1 MAPRRS
7 IRSPKAAHTDRGA
20 RLRSISL
27 GAALAAVLGCRSSP
41 PPPRQEVID
50 IHVHLTHADAVT
62 PLLAHMAKHRID
74 RAVILASPDLTSG
87 RGGSG
92 LAGYRTG
99 NDIVLDAAAAHP
111 GKLIPFVT
119 VDLGHG
125 DLAYLAE
132 LRRRGA
138 CGVKLYQGHNLFHER
153 PLDDPSHQ
161 AMWQALSDQALPILL
176 HANTVRYRDEL
187 EAVLR
192 SFPDLRLVCAH
203 LCGSRT
209 DLARVE
215 SLMEAFPRLLVD
227 TSHGSAGPAAE
238 GFANLE
244 RERAQLLKLFSRW
257 PERFLFGTDLVTSG
271 LDPLSMEL
279 WDLQV
284 ESNMG
289 LLKED
294 NFRFFRQTADQ
305 PARTL
310 GTYQGLHLPPELLG
324 PALGQN
330 AARWLGACAR

>member
-1 MAPRRS
+1 MRS
-7 IRSPKAAHTDRGA
+7 RADRGA
-20 RLRSISL
+20 RFRSIAW
-27 GAALAAVLGCRSSP
+27 GAALAAALGCRSSP
-41 PPPRQEVID
+41 APPARQEVID
-50 IHVHLTHADAVT
+50 IHVHLTEANAVA
-62 PLLAHMAKHRID
+62 PLLAHMAKHHID
-74 RAVILASPDLTSG
+74 RTVILASPDLTSG

-92 LAGYRTG
+92 LSGYRAG
-99 NDIVLDAAAAHP
+99 NDIVLDAAAAHR

-119 VDLGHG
+119 LDLGHD

-132 LRRRGA
+132 LRSRGA

-161 AMWQALSDQALPILL
+161 AMWQALADQAIPVLL
-176 HANTVRYRDEL
+176 HANTVRYRSEL

-192 SFPDLRLVCAH
+192 AFPDLRLVCAH

-209 DLARVE
+209 DLARME

-227 TSHGSAGPAAE
+227 TSHGSAGPATE
-238 GFANLE
+238 GFASLE
-244 RERAQLLKLFSRW
+244 RDRAQLLRLFSRW

-271 LDPLSMEL
+271 LDPMSMEL
-279 WDLQV
+279 WDLQA

-294 NFRFFRQTADQ
+294 KFRFFRQTADHQ
-305 PARTL
+305 SARTI

-330 AARWLGACAR
+330 AARWLGACLR

>member
-1 MAPRRS
+1 MVSHAERWARV
-7 IRSPKAAHTDRGA
+7 RGVA
-20 RLRSISL
+20 W

-41 PPPRQEVID
+41 APSAGKEVID
-50 IHVHLTHADAVT
+50 VHVHLTQADAVA

-92 LAGYRTG
+92 LSGYRAG
-99 NDIVLDAAAAHP
+99 NEIVLDAATAHP

-119 VDLGHG
+119 VELGHD
-125 DLAYLAE
+125 DLPYLAE

-161 AMWQALSDQALPILL
+161 AMWQALADQALPVLL
-176 HANTVRYRDEL
+176 HANTVRYRSEL

-192 SFPDLRLVCAH
+192 AFPSLRVACAH

-215 SLMEAFPRLLVD
+215 SLMQAFPRLLVD

-244 RERAQLLKLFSRW
+244 RERAQLLGLFSRW

-271 LDPLSMEL
+271 LNPTSTEM
-279 WDLQV
+279 WDLQA

-289 LLKED
+289 LLKAE
-294 NFRFFRQTADQ
+294 NFRFFRRTEGQS
-305 PARTL
+305 ARVL
-310 GTYQGLHLPPELLG
+310 GTYQGLHLPPEHLD
-324 PALGQN
+324 PVLGQN
-330 AARWLGACAR
+330 AARWLGPCLR

>member
-1 MAPRRS
+1 MNSRAE
-7 IRSPKAAHTDRGA
+7 RGA
-20 RLRSISL
+20 RFRSIAW

-41 PPPRQEVID
+41 PPPARQEVID
-50 IHVHLTHADAVT
+50 IHVHLTEASAVA
-62 PLLAHMAKHRID
+62 PLLAHMAKHHVD

-87 RGGSG
+87 RGGAG
-92 LAGYRTG
+92 LSGYRAG
-99 NDIVLDAAAAHP
+99 NELVLDAAAAHR

-119 VDLGHG
+119 LDLG
-125 DLAYLAE
+125 DADIPYLAE

-153 PLDDPSHQ
+153 PLDDPAHQ
-161 AMWQALSDQALPILL
+161 AMWQALADQALPVLL
-176 HANTVRYRDEL
+176 HANTVRYRSEL

-192 SFPDLRLVCAH
+192 AFPDLQLVCAH

-209 DLARVE
+209 DLARME

-227 TSHGSAGPAAE
+227 TSHGSAGPATE
-238 GFANLE
+238 GFASLE
-244 RERAQLLKLFSRW
+244 RERAQLLRLFSRW

-271 LDPLSMEL
+271 LDPMSMEL

-294 NFRFFRQTADQ
+294 KFRFFRQTADHQ
-305 PARTL
+305 SARTI

-330 AARWLGACAR
+330 AARWLGACLR

>member
-1 MAPRRS
+1 MFP
-7 IRSPKAAHTDRGA
+7 HTDRGA
-20 RLRSISL
+20 RLRGVAW
-27 GAALAAVLGCRSSP
+27 GAAFAAFLGCRSSP
-41 PPPRQEVID
+41 APPARQEVID
-50 IHVHLTHADAVT
+50 IHVHLTQADAAA
-62 PLLAHMAKHRID
+62 PLLTHMTKHHID

-92 LAGYRTG
+92 LSGYRTG
-99 NDIVLDAAAAHP
+99 NEIVLDAAAAHP

-119 VDLGHG
+119 LDLGR
-125 DLAYLAE
+125 DDPAYLAE

-138 CGVKLYQGHNLFHER
+138 CGVKLYQGHHLFHER
-153 PLDDPSHQ
+153 PLDDPSHK
-161 AMWQALSDQALPILL
+161 ATWQALADQALPVLL
-176 HANTVRYRDEL
+176 HANTVRYRGEL

-192 SFPDLRLVCAH
+192 AFPDLRVVCAH

-215 SLMEAFPRLLVD
+215 SLMQAFPGLLVD
-227 TSHGSAGPAAE
+227 TSHGSSGAAAE

-244 RERAQLLKLFSRW
+244 RERAQLLRLFSRW

-271 LDPLSMEL
+271 LNPTSTEM

-294 NFRFFRQTADQ
+294 HFRFFRQTADQ
-305 PARTL
+305 SARTI

-324 PALGQN
+324 PVLGKN
-330 AARWLGACAR
+330 AARWLGPCLR